1 MHFPK
6 ITSGKHQN
14 LKIFMSNKQESIK
27 QTKSIQIIFLLNLFA
42 KKYTFNYSE
51 ACERNISDKFN
62 EFL

>member
-1 MHFPK
+1 
-6 ITSGKHQN
+6 
-14 LKIFMSNKQESIK
+14 MSNKQESIK